1 MGPKRAKRPKKKL
14 DQRQFD
20 IYGDIDDEYSQSQTK
35 NSQSQSQSILGRPN
49 TLINLLSQDTASSR
63 PKAPIILDD
72 DTTQFEEDDGFRYKR
87 SQDQNSPLPPKKAP
101 RRKQPNGKAVS
112 TPISRLKQD
121 TASLNV
127 DDDEDIQFEAIEPKR
142 ATKSK
147 SKQASRSS
155 NGPKKPNRSS
165 SRIKAKQL
173 ATKSSTIRLSSPIR
187 SPPFTNVYDSSSDD
201 YHEQVSHHTIELVDA
216 DSKKRS
222 QAQAS
227 GPNKRRASYNN
238 RGKRVLSIGNGF
250 VGEPHDNIDPQ
261 DYYKFLNSSM
271 PDPNRMRQLLIWCF
285 KKALQNQGKS
295 SETVRGITKVI
306 TDEFLEGLTNGKIST
321 SWYNRQEVEPVERP
335 ILPNPLN
342 ETNEESI
349 ILFEEK
355 LMQIRKE
362 KQQWE
367 NAYKR
372 AIRPIEGLQIEDS
385 DSIQTLGKYL
395 KRQYTSSKDGVD
407 YNSSVIDKSLI
418 GKIEKCWTHV
428 EQNAPQE
435 LESNVDRL
443 YSTSYQMSQAQELV
457 DKLKAE
463 RINEKVSS
471 LVRRFLARNDPQN
484 FTNAD
489 SKVTWPLPK
498 RQITTQELLRGIS
511 RVENNNT

>member
-1 MGPKRAKRPKKKL
+1 MGPKRAKRPRKKL

-20 IYGDIDDEYSQSQTK
+20 IYGDIDDEYSQSQSQTK
-35 NSQSQSQSILGRPN
+35 SSQSQSILGRPN
-49 TLINLLSQDTASSR
+49 TLINLLSQDTASAR

-87 SQDQNSPLPPKKAP
+87 SQDQNSPLPPKKTP
-101 RRKQPNGKAVS
+101 RRKETNGKSVS

-127 DDDEDIQFEAIEPKR
+127 DVDEIIQFEAIEPQR
-142 ATKSK
+142 TTRSK
-147 SKQASRSS
+147 SKQASKSTS
-155 NGPKKPNRSS
+155 GPKKATRKS
-165 SRIKAKQL
+165 SRTNPKQ
-173 ATKSSTIRLSSPIR
+173 AVNKSSTIRLSSPIR

-201 YHEQVSHHTIELVDA
+201 YHEQVSHHTIELVDS
-216 DSKKRS
+216 DTKKRS
-222 QAQAS
+222 LALTS

-285 KKALQNQGKS
+285 KKALQNKGKS

-321 SWYNRQEVEPVERP
+321 SWYNRQEAEPIERP

-355 LMQIRKE
+355 LVQIRKE

-367 NAYKR
+367 NTYKR
-372 AIRPIEGLQIEDS
+372 AIRPIEGLQIGDT

-395 KRQYTSSKDGVD
+395 KRQFSDNKDGVD

-418 GKIEKCWTHV
+418 GKVEKCWTHV
-428 EQNAPQE
+428 QQKVPQE

-443 YSTSYQMSQAQELV
+443 YSASYQMSQAQELV
-457 DKLKAE
+457 EKLKTD

-471 LVRRFLARNDPQN
+471 LVRRFLARTDPQN

-489 SKVTWPLPK
+489 SKTTWPLPK